1 MAKVIINLV
10 EFDPHSTYCSEV
22 TLNLARVKEIEAD
35 LRGYVFEIDENRSIE
50 DAVYAKLYNITGLEV
65 LQVSY
70 TQL

>member
-10 EFDPHSTYCSEV
+10 EFDPLSTYSLD
-22 TLNLARVKEIEAD
+22 TFDLARVKEIEAD